1 MEKRL
6 PKKSIFWFFLIP
18 LLVLMVIQSS
28 LILGIIEFRDVV
40 GSIQSNSV
48 ENTEKATENRRA
60 GWNPRCSSVG
70 TGFTRASRS

>member
-6 PKKSIFWFFLIP
+6 SKKSIFWLFLVP
-18 LLVLMVIQSS
+18 LLILMVIQSS

-40 GSIQSNSV
+40 GSIQRNSV

-60 GWNPRCSSVG
+60 RLE
-70 TGFTRASRS
+70 AQE